1 MCEIIPGNS
10 GKGRSS
16 FFSGETSHI
25 STFNTSSSNYIKD
38 VILKVQA
45 FYNIFMNSVLYYS
58 KPSLNPPLSVS
69 LEYCEKQMEV
79 VEREEVGGPRV
90 ED

>member
-1 MCEIIPGNS
+1 M
-10 GKGRSS
+10 
-16 FFSGETSHI
+16 
-25 STFNTSSSNYIKD
+25 
-38 VILKVQA
+38 ILKVQA